1 VGLLGVGVVAS
12 IVSIAGSSSADPVR
26 PSYRIEGA
34 VDLAMRRITGTVF
47 ATLSNP
53 RRDGEGRLYFHL
65 YPNRF
70 HGDGDEVNDIT
81 RPFVYPQGSFV
92 PGGIRIGQVRRVGP
106 GVAVAH
112 VSDEPG
118 LPEQAI
124 LAVDLEPA
132 LPPGGSVTIAID
144 FVTEVPERY
153 GPFGVT
159 EAGLT
164 ALGGWHPYLAAHDRD
179 GWHLDAPPDASD
191 FSAALAVDPGL
202 TAVLGEAVFPPA
214 HAATVEAGAG
224 GMRNFALV
232 LLRDARLRTTTLSGV
247 EVSFVTPLE
256 RHTQRLAP
264 GPTPEESLESTVGA
278 ALAQSPPGLARPHTL
293 TVVAVPLRWN
303 LTSPCDGLVA
313 VSDRTLHVFP
323 VLHGFHAAQV
333 AKAVYAEL
341 VRPLVLAREQ
351 AADRYWLTEGIAWV
365 LADRFLRATRPEHR
379 DVYDWTSQLDFFA
392 IVDRFET
399 APKIPYVQ
407 AFFRNAEREDD
418 LRESVFTY
426 AAHRAAPRLSF
437 ARLQQSLGPEVVGRA
452 VDEYLT
458 TSGERFAEAL
468 ADASGE
474 PPEAVAREL
483 ATAEGAPGP
492 ASAARPPVDTSLSG
506 KVERSP
512 GQIVLDSADVE
523 VSSSEFGFS
532 ALIVARRRH
541 DYSRDIAVSP
551 FYTDRAIGVV
561 AGPRFHWGE
570 QNDPTLYRHNLYA
583 FYTFEALDKSFKD
596 DRHPDVRT
604 TGQATGLGLRYDYSN
619 LYAFDNP
626 TEQREARLFADW
638 FDTGLGGDWSFVRWG
653 ARAEGSTV
661 LLSPRTIVAGELLA
675 GFEEPLN
682 NGPVPIQ
689 EQFSLGGRRALRG
702 IPVNDRLARN
712 IGLARGEIR
721 QEIYPDWD
729 LNLLDILTY
738 RRPQLSAFVD
748 TGQVDDSAGRALDPE
763 HFAIGGGVGFNAVY
777 DFLGFFP
784 GRAYIEVATRFDR
797 RQDRLQVLFGTRQA
811 F

>member
-1 VGLLGVGVVAS
+1 VGLLVGGIVAS
-12 IVSIAGSSSADPVR
+12 VLSAPGGSSAAPPR
-26 PSYRIEGA
+26 PTYRIEGA
-34 VDLAMRRITGTVF
+34 VDLAARRISGTVLVTV
-47 ATLSNP
+47 ANP
-53 RRDGEGRLYFHL
+53 RRDAEGRLYFHL

-70 HGDGDEVNDIT
+70 HGDGEEVNDIT
-81 RPFVYPQGSFV
+81 RPYVYPEGAFD
-92 PGGIRIGQVRRVGP
+92 PGGIRVGQVHRVGP
-106 GVAVAH
+106 GMASARVT
-112 VSDEPG
+112 DEPG
-118 LPEQAI
+118 LPEQTI
-124 LAVDLEPA
+124 LTVDLEPA
-132 LPPGGSVTIAID
+132 LPPGGSVTIAIE
-144 FVTEVPERY
+144 FVTQVPERY
-153 GPFGVT
+153 GPFGVA

-164 ALGGWHPYLAAHDRD
+164 ALGGWYPYLAAHDQN
-179 GWHLDAPPDASD
+179 GWHLDAPPEAGDYAAS
-191 FSAALAVDPGL
+191 LAIDPGL
-202 TAVLGEAVFPPA
+202 TTVLGDAVFPSG
-214 HAATVEAGAG
+214 HAATVAAGAAG
-224 GMRNFALV
+224 LRNFALV
-232 LLRDARLRTTTLSGV
+232 LLRDARLHTTSLSGV
-247 EVSFVTPLE
+247 EVTFVTPIL
-256 RHTQRLAP
+256 RHTQRVAP
-264 GPTPEESLESTVGA
+264 GATPEETLESTVGS
-278 ALAQSPPGLARPHTL
+278 ALEQVPPGLARPHTL

-303 LTSPCDGLVA
+303 LTSPSDGLVV

-351 AADRYWLTEGIAWV
+351 VADRYWLTEGIAWV
-365 LADRFLRATRPEHR
+365 LADRFVRTTRPEHR

-407 AFFRNAEREDD
+407 AFFRNAEREDE
-418 LRESVFTY
+418 LREGIFTY

-437 ARLQQSLGPEVVGRA
+437 ARLEQSLGAEVVGRA

-458 TSGERFAEAL
+458 TSGERFADAL
-468 ADASGE
+468 AHASGR
-474 PPEAVAREL
+474 PPQAVASQL
-483 ATAEGAPGP
+483 AAVQATSASS
-492 ASAARPPVDTSLSG
+492 SAAGPTVDTALLG
-506 KVERSP
+506 EEARSP
-512 GQIVLDSADVE
+512 GQIVFDSADVE

-541 DYSRDIAVSP
+541 DYQRDIAVSP
-551 FYTDRAIGVV
+551 FYSDRAVGVN

-583 FYTFEALDKSFKD
+583 FYTFEALDRSFKD

-626 TEQREARLFADW
+626 TNQREARIFADW

-661 LLSPRTIVAGELLA
+661 LLTPRTIVAGELLA
-675 GFEEPLN
+675 GFEEPLDN
-682 NGPVPIQ
+682 RGVPVQ

-738 RRPQLSAFVD
+738 RRPQLALFVD
-748 TGQVDDSAGRALDPE
+748 TGQVDDSAGRALNPE